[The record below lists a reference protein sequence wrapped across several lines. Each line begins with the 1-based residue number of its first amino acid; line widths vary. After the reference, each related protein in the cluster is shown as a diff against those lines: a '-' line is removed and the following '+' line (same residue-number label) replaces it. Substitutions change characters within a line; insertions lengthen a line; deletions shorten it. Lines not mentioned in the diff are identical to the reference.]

1 MSFREDVTLAC
12 LTALRSRPWPPSSG
26 ELELL
31 RRAAESAEGEGA
43 EPTRAAAAEG
53 APSEERAGYPRVA

>member
-1 MSFREDVTLAC
+1 MSFRDDVTLAC

-31 RRAAESAEGEGA
+31 RRAAGLPEQ
-43 EPTRAAAAEG
+43 
-53 APSEERAGYPRVA
+53 ERAGQTRTAAAGPGSRVA

>member
-1 MSFREDVTLAC
+1 MSFRADVTLAC

-31 RRAAESAEGEGA
+31 RRAAELPVSEGA
-43 EPTRAAAAEG
+43 EDE
-53 APSEERAGYPRVA
+53 PSEEPARYPRVA